1 MAESHSSRS
10 NDSETQER
18 RSIKDRALSS
28 LWFYLRGWLFL
39 AVAVFSI
46 NVLSKALS
54 GVNRW
59 LEPFTDADSGVLGMA
74 GVVAVLLIVPWI
86 VSMLV
91 ELIRKRFRKRR
102 STRAYEQME
111 QRLTRELRPDHSRG
125 FRIAMV
131 NWPNANVRTLAVV
144 TATFHEPD
152 TERELASVFIPGTPD
167 PTRGALRTVAV
178 DDLTLTTWTLNDLI
192 RYHVTFGSAA
202 PDLVDDGED

>member
-1 MAESHSSRS
+1 MAGSQPIRPK
-10 NDSETQER
+10 DSEIQER
-18 RSIKDRALSS
+18 RSIKDRTLSS
-28 LWFYLRGWLFL
+28 LWFYFRGWLFI

-59 LEPFTDADSGVLGMA
+59 LEPFIEAVSGVLGVA
-74 GVVAVLLIVPWI
+74 GVVVVLLIVPWI
-86 VSMLV
+86 VSLLV
-91 ELIRKRFRKRR
+91 ELIRQRFRKRR
-102 STRAYEQME
+102 GTRAYEQME
-111 QRLTRELRPDHSRG
+111 RRLTRELRPDRSRG

-144 TATFHEPD
+144 TATFHEPE
-152 TERELASVFIPGTPD
+152 TERELASVFLPGTPD

-202 PDLVDDGED
+202 PDLADETED